1 MTRHTLAIDSSVCT
15 GSIQSV
21 SDGRLW
27 RSVAAAALACAVAWT
42 AAVLFLWVA
51 QSWLLFRVGESRAAT
66 AALDRRVFTQSS
78 FVTANGL
85 RLESVLLTHDP
96 AEERYWIL
104 FCPPAGASTRVARIQ
119 GHLQQLW
126 RFGYNVFAFDYR
138 GFGGNRGT
146 PSEDGLYEDAT
157 AAYRSLIDGH
167 GVAPTR
173 VVIAGRSL
181 GASVA
186 VDLATRVESGGLLLF
201 SPIDSVPAAAA
212 RIYPWAPV
220 RWLARYRFDN
230 SSKAAIVGQ
239 PVVLVY
245 GAPDPYMPLADAR
258 SLFQAFRGRRT
269 MLETNGNHHHSG
281 FMELGTLQD
290 ALEKVW
296 PVPPIQEPSQ

>member
-1 MTRHTLAIDSSVCT
+1 MTPQTLAIDPPRT
-15 GSIQSV
+15 ASIEPV

-27 RSVAAAALACAVAWT
+27 RSVAAAALACAAAWSGT
-42 AAVLFLWVA
+42 VLFLWAA
-51 QSWLLFRVGESRAAT
+51 QFWLLFRISESRAVT
-66 AALDRRVFTQSS
+66 TVPDPGVFTRSS
-78 FVTANGL
+78 FVTADGL
-85 RLESVLLTHDP
+85 RLDSVLLTHHSAD
-96 AEERYWIL
+96 ERFWIF

-119 GHLQQLW
+119 EHLQQLW
-126 RFGYNVFAFDYR
+126 SLDYNVFAFDYR

-146 PSEDGLYEDAT
+146 PSEVDLYEDAT
-157 AAYRSLIDGH
+157 AAYRSLIDAH

-212 RIYPWAPV
+212 RLYPWAPV

-230 SSKAAIVGQ
+230 SSKAAWVSQ

-245 GAPDPYMPLADAR
+245 GVPDPYMPLANAR
-258 SLFQAFRGRRT
+258 SLFQAFRGRKT

-281 FMELGTLQD
+281 FMDLIELQR
-290 ALEKVW
+290 ALEQVW
-296 PVPPIQEPSQ
+296 PVRHGRP